1 MHLDNQRLQ
10 SIQRFKALIH
20 KKMDKEEDPT
30 ELEQWQIMLDNYSAE
45 EQRILERLDV
55 KWEKYAK
62 NVPTIKNVIM
72 KTGIVYFFLNHL
84 LKDYQ
89 NR

>member
-20 KKMDKEEDPT
+20 KKMDKEEDPI
-30 ELEQWQIMLDNYSAE
+30 ELEQWKTILNNYNEE

-55 KWEKYAK
+55 K
-62 NVPTIKNVIM
+62 
-72 KTGIVYFFLNHL
+72 
-84 LKDYQ
+84 
-89 NR
+89 

>member
-1 MHLDNQRLQ
+1 MEDYFMHLDNQRLQ

-30 ELEQWQIMLDNYSAE
+30 ELEQWKILLDNYSAE

-55 KWEKYAK
+55 K
-62 NVPTIKNVIM
+62 
-72 KTGIVYFFLNHL
+72 
-84 LKDYQ
+84 
-89 NR
+89 

>member
-1 MHLDNQRLQ
+1 MHLDNPRLQ

-20 KKMDKEEDPT
+20 KKMDKEDDPI

-55 KWEKYAK
+55 K
-62 NVPTIKNVIM
+62 
-72 KTGIVYFFLNHL
+72 
-84 LKDYQ
+84 
-89 NR
+89 

>member
-30 ELEQWQIMLDNYSAE
+30 ELEQWKIILDNYSAE

-55 KWEKYAK
+55 K
-62 NVPTIKNVIM
+62 
-72 KTGIVYFFLNHL
+72 
-84 LKDYQ
+84 
-89 NR
+89 